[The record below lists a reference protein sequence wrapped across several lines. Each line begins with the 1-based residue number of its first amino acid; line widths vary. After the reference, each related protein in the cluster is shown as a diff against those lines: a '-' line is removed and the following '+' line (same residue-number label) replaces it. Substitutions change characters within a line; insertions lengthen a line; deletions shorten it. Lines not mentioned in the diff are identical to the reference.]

1 MKKATGILLLVVGY
15 GVGGYVAMVG
25 FMLGCVLLMPVI
37 ATSGEEMGREL
48 AWLTLA
54 TLVIV
59 SFCWWLTRMGHRLV
73 RAADG
78 SGGHP

>member
-1 MKKATGILLLVVGY
+1 MKKPMGILLLVVGY

-25 FMLGCVLLMPVI
+25 FMFGCVLLMPVI

-78 SGGHP
+78 RGEHP

>member
-1 MKKATGILLLVVGY
+1 MKKPMGILLLVVGY

-78 SGGHP
+78 RGEHP

>member
-25 FMLGCVLLMPVI
+25 FMFGCVLLMPVI

-78 SGGHP
+78 RGEHP

>member
-78 SGGHP
+78 RGEHP